1 MPYQEGNEGKMDGI
15 IIINKEKN
23 WTSNDVV
30 QKVKHITNKKVGHTG
45 TLDPLATG
53 VLPLLIGKGTSLSK
67 YLINHD
73 KEYIATICLGKK
85 TDTGDSQGNIIE
97 KQDVPENIFNK
108 ENINQVLNSFIGENM
123 QTPPIYSAIKI
134 NGKKLYEYAR
144 KGKQVEIPTRKI
156 TIYSIELQDFS
167 KDLQEITYK
176 VNCSKGTYIRT
187 LSEDIAKK
195 LGTVGFTKE
204 LKRTKVGDFKIE
216 QAIKISEVQEK
227 LEENL
232 IIFEKFFEKNDKIKL
247 DSHKLDLLYNG
258 VKLNC
263 EKQDGIYSILNQ
275 DEKLECIGVVANHKL
290 KREIWVNDKK

>member
-1 MPYQEGNEGKMDGI
+1 MDGI

-232 IIFEKFFEKNDKIKL
+232 ITFEKFFEKNDKIKL